1 MPKTIMR
8 KIVTTENFKVNG
20 LPINNIRYADD
31 TVLLANN
38 TQDLQQLLSS
48 LQNES
53 KKRGLTINK
62 KKTKIMVLSKT
73 SDIPSSDIFL
83 DGEKLEQTNQFDYLG
98 SLVTSDCRCDK
109 EIRRR
114 IVLAKK
120 AFIEKKNI
128 LADKKLNIKLR
139 TRLLK
144 CYVWSVLLYGCES
157 WTISSS
163 CRKKLEAAEMWCYRR
178 MMRMSWVKRVS
189 NEQILEMVGTESDD
203 HQKKTAKVC
212 WTCGEKR
219 RAGKVGARRK
229 DQREKTKRKKEIEL
243 HGGTGIG
250 CWLQCS
256 DCFAADR

>member
-1 MPKTIMR
+1 MQTDLLIAFIDYEKAFDRVKHETLMNDLKMIGIDSKDLRLLNNLYKEQIAAISINGNLSEWAQINRGVRQRCVLSPDLFSLYAESIMR

-62 KKTKIMVLSKT
+62 KKTKIMVLSKK

-98 SLVTSDCRCDK
+98 SLITSDCRCDK

-120 AFIEKKNI
+120 AFIEKKSI

-157 WTISSS
+157 
-163 CRKKLEAAEMWCYRR
+163 
-178 MMRMSWVKRVS
+178 
-189 NEQILEMVGTESDD
+189 
-203 HQKKTAKVC
+203 
-212 WTCGEKR
+212 
-219 RAGKVGARRK
+219 
-229 DQREKTKRKKEIEL
+229 
-243 HGGTGIG
+243 
-250 CWLQCS
+250 
-256 DCFAADR
+256 